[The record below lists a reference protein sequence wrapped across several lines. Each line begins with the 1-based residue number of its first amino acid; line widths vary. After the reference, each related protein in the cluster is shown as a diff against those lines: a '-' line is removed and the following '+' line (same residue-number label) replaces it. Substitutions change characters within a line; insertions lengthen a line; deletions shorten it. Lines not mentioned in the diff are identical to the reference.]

1 MSLRQ
6 SFSGFR
12 KKVKVKLSKIGN
24 RTGRRGTDVGGESA
38 HSSPPLQSGPAIV
51 AESEARGD
59 IRVGIGED
67 DPQPEDSQSISRSI
81 IERECEPG
89 GSDSHANRREDIQ
102 GGLHP
107 HKNVQ
112 AGHGDIDERK
122 GGQVDPPRSQSD
134 IKDGTT
140 PTPSISQGGGSEST

>member
-24 RTGRRGTDVGGESA
+24 RTGRRGTDVGGESD
-38 HSSPPLQSGPAIV
+38 HSNPPLQSGPAVV
-51 AESEARGD
+51 AESEARRD
-59 IRVGIGED
+59 IRVGTGED
-67 DPQPEDSQSISRSI
+67 DPQPEDSQSILQSI
-81 IERECEPG
+81 IEPG
-89 GSDSHANRREDIQ
+89 GSNSYAARREDSQ

-107 HKNVQ
+107 HTNVQ

-122 GGQVDPPRSQSD
+122 AGQVDPARSQSD
-134 IKDGTT
+134 IRNGTT
-140 PTPSISQGGGSEST
+140 PAPSVSRGGGPEST